1 MCRWISY
8 TGSPV
13 RLEEVVTKPARS
25 LVHQSLHAAQCK
37 TTTNGDGFGIG
48 WYGDLET
55 PGVYREIA
63 PAWSDQNL
71 LSLCAQLKA
80 QTFLAHIRAATVAG
94 TSRDNCHPF
103 SVGPW
108 LFMHNGQIG
117 EFAKVRRRVEAMI
130 PDHLYPHRR
139 GGTDSEAIF
148 LIALAAI
155 DNEGPVAAIEQ
166 TLTRV
171 QDEMAAAGVT
181 EPLRFASALTDGK
194 RLTVFR
200 YASDPV
206 PPSVWFR
213 RTDAAT
219 VVVSEPIDDNEAGWE
234 LLSANHVLETPCAG
248 QAGELTIRP
257 MVSES
262 AWGWPERRVA
272 TEHRPGEHV
281 VVRHVVQIDA
291 DQPRNADFDPGTL
304 QLVNPLLHP
313 PVGDRH
319 ARAQANVLGP

>member
-1 MCRWISY
+1 MCRWIAY
-8 TGSPV
+8 TGTPV

-25 LVHQSLHAAQCK
+25 LVHQSLHASQCK

-48 WYGDLET
+48 WYGDREI

-80 QTFLAHIRAATVAG
+80 QTFLAHVRAATVAG

-117 EFAKVRRRVEAMI
+117 EFAKVRRRVESMI
-130 PDHLYPHRR
+130 PDALYPQRR

-148 LIALAAI
+148 LIALAT
-155 DNEGPVAAIEQ
+155 IEQ
-166 TLTRV
+166 DGPAAAVAQTLARV

-181 EPLRFASALTDGK
+181 APLRFAAALTDG
-194 RLTVFR
+194 RQLTVFR
-200 YASDPV
+200 YSSDPL

-213 RTDAAT
+213 RTDDAT
-219 VVVSEPIDDNEAGWE
+219 FVVSEPLDDNEAGWQS
-234 LLSANHVLETPCAG
+234 LSANHVLESPCAG
-248 QAGELTIRP
+248 RPGDMTIRS
-257 MVSES
+257 MEDVSGLEAFAVARVPS
-262 AWGWPERRVA
+262 GGRAPSPEASRSGDQSQEHASRRAPQCQGGTPLIVETVA
-272 TEHRPGEHV
+272 
-281 VVRHVVQIDA
+281 
-291 DQPRNADFDPGTL
+291 
-304 QLVNPLLHP
+304 
-313 PVGDRH
+313 
-319 ARAQANVLGP
+319 

>member
-1 MCRWISY
+1 MCRWIAY
-8 TGSPV
+8 TGVPV

-37 TTTNGDGFGIG
+37 TATNGDGFGIG
-48 WYGDLET
+48 WYGDREM

-80 QTFLAHIRAATVAG
+80 QTFLAHVRAATVAG

-117 EFAKVRRRVEAMI
+117 EFAKVRRRIESMI
-130 PDHLYPHRR
+130 PDDLYPHRR

-155 DNEGPVAAIEQ
+155 EHDGPAAAIAQ
-166 TLTRV
+166 TLARV
-171 QDEMAAAGVT
+171 QDEMSAAGIT
-181 EPLRFASALTDGK
+181 APLRFAAALTDGR

-206 PPSVWFR
+206 PPSVWYR
-213 RTDAAT
+213 RTGDAT
-219 VVVSEPIDDNEAGWE
+219 VVVSEPLDDNDAGWQA
-234 LLSANHVLETPCAG
+234 LPANHVLETPCAG
-248 QAGELTIRP
+248 QAGALTIRS
-257 MVSES
+257 MEAVSGL
-262 AWGWPERRVA
+262 AVFAMP
-272 TEHRPGEHV
+272 T
-281 VVRHVVQIDA
+281 
-291 DQPRNADFDPGTL
+291 
-304 QLVNPLLHP
+304 
-313 PVGDRH
+313 RH
-319 ARAQANVLGP
+319 AGTDSPRRAPTPRTEPSHEPSHEPAQARRHAQPIADPVS